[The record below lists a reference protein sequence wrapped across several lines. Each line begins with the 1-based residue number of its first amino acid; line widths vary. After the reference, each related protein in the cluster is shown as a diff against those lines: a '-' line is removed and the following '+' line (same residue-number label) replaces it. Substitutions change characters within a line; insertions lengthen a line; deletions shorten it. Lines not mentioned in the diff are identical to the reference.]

1 VQTFKQNIDVRQTI
15 FQQENGLGYFPYP
28 NRGMV
33 ITQSPCYTVK
43 MEETDLHVSLN
54 ALPPIAELAAI
65 WQTLQTQSDHS
76 FFTSWAWVGCW
87 LHVLPKN
94 LSPLLLKAERAGKI
108 VGAGIVVAKE
118 RSRLRLF
125 KTPALYLHTTG
136 DPYFDEITIEYNS
149 FLAERSIAPQIVK
162 QFLGFLFSGHEHR
175 CDEIFID
182 GSTHAHNL
190 RGIAP
195 AGTRILVPR
204 LRGCYSVDL
213 DQLRLSGQ
221 EYINTLGPSRRY
233 SIRRTMRKYAAVG
246 PLNMTVAGSVAEA
259 VFFLGELRQLHQA
272 YWGKKGSAGAF
283 ANPFFNEFINR
294 LTSTQFAN
302 GNIQL
307 LRVRAGDRVIGYLL
321 NFVYQGH
328 VYQYQSGF
336 DYHVCDKYNGPGYVC
351 HLFGVEHN
359 VKSGHHKYD
368 YMAGDSEYKKAMG
381 EPDGELSWQI
391 IQRERLGFRIED
403 RVRHVVRSLKNL
415 SKNRKFLRSNG
426 A

>member
-1 VQTFKQNIDVRQTI
+1 MFKQNIDVRQTI
-15 FQQENGLGYFPYP
+15 FQQENSIGYFPYP
-28 NRGMV
+28 NRGIV
-33 ITQSPCYTVK
+33 NPQLPCYTVK
-43 MEETDLHVSLN
+43 MEETDLHVNLS
-54 ALPPIAELAAI
+54 ALPPIAELAII
-65 WQTLQTQSDHS
+65 WQTLQAQSDHS

-87 LHVLPKN
+87 LQVLPKN
-94 LSPLLLKAERAGKI
+94 LSPLLLKAEREGKI
-108 VGAGIVVAKE
+108 VGAGIVVARE

-125 KTPALYLHTTG
+125 KTPAFYLHTTG

-149 FLAERSIAPQIVK
+149 FLTERSITPQIVK
-162 QFLGFLFSGHEHR
+162 QFLDFLFSTHEHR
-175 CDEIFID
+175 CDEISID
-182 GSTHAHNL
+182 GGIDAHKL
-190 RGIAP
+190 RDIAP
-195 AGTRILVPR
+195 VGTRILVPR

-213 DQLRLSGQ
+213 DQLRLSEQ
-221 EYINTLGPSRRY
+221 EYISTLGSSRRY
-233 SIRRTMRKYAAVG
+233 NIRRSMREYSKVG
-246 PLNMTVAGSVAEA
+246 ALNITVADSVTEA

-272 YWGKKGSAGAF
+272 YWGTKGSTGAF
-283 ANPFFNEFINR
+283 ANPFFNKFINH
-294 LTSTQFAN
+294 LITTQFAS

-321 NFVYQGH
+321 NFVYYGH

-381 EPDGELSWQI
+381 EPDGELSWQV

-403 RVRHVVRSLKNL
+403 RVRHVVRSLRNL
-415 SKNRKFLRSNG
+415 SKNRKFLRSSG